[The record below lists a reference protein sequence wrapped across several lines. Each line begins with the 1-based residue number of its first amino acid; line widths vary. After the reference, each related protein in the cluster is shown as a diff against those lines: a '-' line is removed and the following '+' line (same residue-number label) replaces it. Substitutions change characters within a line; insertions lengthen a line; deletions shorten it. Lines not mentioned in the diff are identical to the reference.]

1 MIPDFTRIL
10 VAHLSSDETISADVW
25 GQRLPEGV
33 VEWPAIRVSMVSAT
47 NAAPPAS
54 SWWEALCQVDV
65 FAATDVEGWQLADV
79 VQQSL
84 FDINGAQ
91 QEFVVA
97 RVASAGVQYVND
109 QGFKPPVGRWI
120 VSVIVTARELTSGG
134 V

>member
-1 MIPDFTRIL
+1 MMPDFTGLI

-33 VEWPAIRVSMVSAT
+33 VEWPAVRVSMLSAT

-54 SWWEALCQVDV
+54 RWWEALCQVDC
-65 FAATDVEGWQLADV
+65 FAASDVEGWQLADQVQESLLEIDGVSTGYV
-79 VQQSL
+79 V
-84 FDINGAQ
+84 
-91 QEFVVA
+91 VK
-97 RVASAGVQYVND
+97 VASAGVQYVID

>member
-10 VAHLSSDETISADVW
+10 VAQLSLDDRIDADVF

-33 VEWPAIRVSMVSAT
+33 VEWPAIRVSMLSAT

-54 SWWEALCQVDV
+54 KWWEALCQIDV
-65 FAATDVEGWQLADV
+65 FAATDLEGWKLVDV
-79 VQQSL
+79 IQESL
-84 FDINGAQ
+84 FEINGNS

-97 RVASAGVQYVND
+97 EVASAGVQYVND

-120 VSVIVTARELTSGG
+120 VSVTVTARELTSGG